1 MEAILGEDGGVRLI
15 GGGTQRKDRNQV
27 ARQGPGLGTG
37 VEQSRQD
44 PVFAERV
51 LSQPDLP
58 GRQTLCEQTSEFS
71 ESQHR
76 GLSQLCPRGV
86 RAC

>member
-1 MEAILGEDGGVRLI
+1 MEAILGEDGGVRLT
-15 GGGTQRKDRNQV
+15 GGGTQRKDRSQV
-27 ARQGPGLGTG
+27 ARQGPGLGAG

-51 LSQPDLP
+51 ISQPDLP
-58 GRQTLCEQTSEFS
+58 GRQTLREQTSEFS
-71 ESQHR
+71 ESRHR
-76 GLSQLCPRGV
+76 GLSQLWPRGV

>member
-1 MEAILGEDGGVRLI
+1 MEATLGENGGVRLI
-15 GGGTQRKDRNQV
+15 GGGTQRKAGSQD

-44 PVFAERV
+44 PVFAARV
-51 LSQPDLP
+51 LSQPDLT
-58 GRQTLCEQTSEFS
+58 GRQTLREQTSEFS
-71 ESQHR
+71 ESRHR

-86 RAC
+86 CAC